1 MTNGTIASGDRDGFA
16 ADLGPGLGEVR
27 TRRVVLFTRDDP
39 LVLDNGARL
48 GPVEVA
54 YETYGTLDAEGTN
67 AVVVCHALTG
77 DAHAAGHHGD
87 PARRGWWDV
96 LIGPG
101 RPVDTDRAFVVC
113 ANLLGG
119 CRGTTGPSSVDPR
132 TGEAYGLDFPA
143 LTVADLVRVQRALVA
158 HLGIRRVAAVVG
170 GSLGGMQALEWA
182 LTAPEEV
189 DRAVV
194 VCASSRLSAQ
204 NLALSTAAREGIL
217 RDPDFQGG
225 RYPGTGRIPRAGLA
239 AARMLGHVTYVS
251 EEALERK
258 FGRRRR
264 VEAPAVDDEPGG
276 ARAAA
281 GGRGPE
287 VDEPGGAL
295 PDDAAPGDDTVGPE
309 ARPRPARDGH
319 DWFAPSFEL
328 EHYLHH
334 QAESFLERFDAL
346 SYLWLTKVMDDF
358 APFEAPDARE
368 RLERVRAA
376 GTRFLVETFSSDWR
390 FGPDHGDRI
399 AAGLRDAGVPVER
412 RDVDAPWGHDS
423 FLLPVAEHLEA
434 VRAFLAD

>member
-1 MTNGTIASGDRDGFA
+1 MTHGTIASEERDGFA
-16 ADLGPGLGEVR
+16 TDLGPGLGR
-27 TRRVVLFTRDDP
+27 TRTERVVLFPEDDP

-54 YETYGTLDAEGTN
+54 YETYGTLDADGAN
-67 AVVVCHALTG
+67 AVVICHALTG
-77 DAHAAGHHGD
+77 DAHAAGHEGD

-101 RPVDTDRAFVVC
+101 RAVDTDRHFVVS

-119 CRGTTGPSSVDPR
+119 CRGTTGPSSTDPA

-143 LTVADLVRVQRALVA
+143 LSVGDLVRVQRALVR

-189 DRAVV
+189 GRAVI
-194 VCASSRLSAQ
+194 VCASARLSAQ
-204 NLALSTAAREGIL
+204 NIALSTAAREGIL
-217 RDPDFQGG
+217 RDPDFLDG

-251 EEALERK
+251 EEALETK

-264 VEAPAVDDEPGG
+264 PDPAGE
-276 ARAAA
+276 RA
-281 GGRGPE
+281 
-287 VDEPGGAL
+287 DEPGGAL
-295 PDDAAPGDDTVGPE
+295 PGDGPGSPRSGAGTPGPGAADGD

-346 SYLWLTKVMDDF
+346 SYLYLTKVMDDF
-358 APFEAPDARE
+358 APFEAPDAPA
-368 RLERVRAA
+368 RLARTRDA

-390 FGPDHGDRI
+390 FGPEHGDRI
-399 AAGLRDAGVPVER
+399 ADALAGAGVPVKR
-412 RDVDAPWGHDS
+412 RDVRSPWGHDS
-423 FLLPVAEHLEA
+423 FLLPLREHLDA
-434 VRAFLAD
+434 VGGFLAS